1 MIYFKHNILLFYCF
15 FSTSIFSQS
24 TSPEIIGSSGEFYKN
39 GSSQIQF
46 TVGEVVVETF
56 NNSSNYLTQ
65 GFHQTNLK
73 IESIEDNDISI
84 DMSLYPNPSI
94 DEITLFISNTNEEF
108 SIIIY
113 DALGKQIYTTNI
125 IGRIEKRINISKY
138 SSGMYLLHLTNNTNR
153 TIKTYKIQ
161 KHK

>member
-1 MIYFKHNILLFYCF
+1 MKYFKHSILVFSLF
-15 FSTSIFSQS
+15 FSISIFSQS
-24 TSPEIIGSSGEFYKN
+24 LSPEVVGSSGEFYKN
-39 GSSQIQF
+39 GFSQIEF

-56 NNSSNYLTQ
+56 NSSSNYLTQ
-65 GFHQTNLK
+65 GFHQTNLI
-73 IESIEDNDISI
+73 IESIENNDISLE
-84 DMSLYPNPSI
+84 MSVYPNPSI

-108 SIIIY
+108 SIKIF

-125 IGRIEKRINISKY
+125 IGKIEKRINISKY
-138 SSGMYLLHLTNNTNR
+138 SSGMYLLHLTNNKHR